1 MGDIV
6 MNVHVIVKLKSTY
19 EVWHK
24 LFLSDSENRS
34 KICDEKLT
42 LVGQANATTAMITYL
57 MLT

>member
-1 MGDIV
+1 